1 MNKKHVPDT
10 IAAPI
15 AAYSHGVEIP
25 ANARILH
32 TAGQVGL
39 RTDGTTPK
47 DITAQTEVVWTNLV
61 AILASAGMGI
71 EDVVKVVTYVINE
84 DDFWPMAQARAKFL
98 GDARPASTGVIVK
111 ALAKPD
117 WLVEVE
123 LIAAKA

>member
-1 MNKKHVPDT
+1 VNKKHVPDT

-39 RTDGTTPK
+39 RTDGTTPEGV
-47 DITAQTEVVWTNLV
+47 TAQTEVVWTNLV

-123 LIAAKA
+123 VIAAKA

>member
-1 MNKKHVPDT
+1 MNKRHVPDT

-39 RTDGTTPK
+39 RTDGTTPEG
-47 DITAQTEVVWTNLV
+47 ITAQTEVVWTNLV

-71 EDVVKVVTYVINE
+71 EDVVKVVTYVISE

-123 LIAAKA
+123 VIAAKA

>member
-15 AAYSHGVEIP
+15 AAYSHGIEIP

-39 RTDGTTPK
+39 RTDGTTPEGV
-47 DITAQTEVVWTNLV
+47 TAQTEVVWTNLV

-123 LIAAKA
+123 VIAAKA

>member
-10 IAAPI
+10 IAAPV

-25 ANARILH
+25 ANSRILL

-39 RTDGTTPK
+39 RPDGTTPAG
-47 DITAQTEVVWTNLV
+47 IAAQTEAVWTNLV

-71 EDVVKVVTYVINE
+71 EDVVKVVTYVVNE

-98 GDARPASTGVIVK
+98 GDARPASTGIIVK
-111 ALAKPD
+111 ALAKPE
-117 WLVEVE
+117 WVVEVE
-123 LIAAKA
+123 LIAAKG